1 MNRITFN
8 LVHTVKCFYYH
19 SFKWGQIEKKNQ
31 FFFGLFIQQDWWYA
45 RNFSNFKILRD
56 NRLIF
61 LDDLL
66 LLKRMSS
73 RDLILTTG
81 GGVAELTFMLV
92 TRLECEA
99 IINL

>member
-1 MNRITFN
+1 MDFN
-8 LVHTVKCFYYH
+8 N
-19 SFKWGQIEKKNQ
+19 FKIKK
-31 FFFGLFIQQDWWYA
+31 Y
-45 RNFSNFKILRD
+45 KILRD